1 MRIWFFEE
9 EAAREA
15 AGIWKRYG
23 YSATRRGAT
32 VTTNCPTL
40 WAVSVIDREIGF
52 DKVMRMEV
60 VPPAE
65 PHAIADVAA
74 LGGSAL
80 PGGSF
85 ELTSRRVLG

>member
-15 AGIWKRYG
+15 ASIWKRHG
-23 YSATRRGAT
+23 YTAARRGSI

-40 WAVSVIDREIGF
+40 WAASVIDREIGF

-65 PHAIADVAA
+65 PSSAA
-74 LGGSAL
+74 GGSGIGGTGL
-80 PGGSF
+80 PGAAF
-85 ELTSRRVLG
+85 DLTTRRLSG